1 MGTELQERMFQHK
14 GRTFVLK
21 LHKTVNGFSVVVL
34 LNGSQV
40 SPSYSVDFV
49 THADYFMQHKEKLTE
64 HLFAL
69 AQSDVAQEL
78 YFHSD

>member
-1 MGTELQERMFQHK
+1 MTTEIQEQIFQHK
-14 GRTFVLK
+14 GRSFVSK
-21 LHKTVNGFSVVVL
+21 LYKTANGFSVVVM

-69 AQSDVAQEL
+69 AQSDVEQEL
-78 YFHSD
+78 YFHSS